1 MADKACASARRTL
14 SSTKALAAGM
24 TTAELFYRFGFPK
37 NYRADRSAAWVVQ
50 KVTRALSEKLD
61 LNHVEELCFF
71 PEEMTTERLQATT
84 EHGAQLRGRTAGD
97 VIQSNVPADNDVK
110 YPMLPPLYSTMGL
123 LCSRTADA
131 RLTPSRGVA

>member
-1 MADKACASARRTL
+1 
-14 SSTKALAAGM
+14 M

-37 NYRADRSAAWVVQ
+37 NYRADRSTAWVVQ
-50 KVTRALSEKLD
+50 KITRSD
-61 LNHVEELCFF
+61 
-71 PEEMTTERLQATT
+71 R
-84 EHGAQLRGRTAGD
+84 D

-110 YPMLPPLYSTMGL
+110 YPMLLPLYSTMGL